1 MDDRC
6 GQSGSRDSQ
15 AGNQRVTQPR
25 SDSADRPTRLA
36 VSVVVLAKNEEINI
50 ARCVDALA
58 WADEVVVVD
67 DASTDATVALAE
79 RSGARVVNHPFESFA
94 GQRNWALDHAGL
106 RNEWVLML
114 DADEVSTA
122 EFAEEIGRAIES
134 AGPEVVAFRTCRK
147 TMLDG
152 VWLKYS
158 DGFPVWIMRLVRRGR
173 ARFEDSGHGEVPVPA
188 VDGDLGTIRAPFI
201 HEAFSRGMDDWWMR
215 HVRYAGR
222 EAKRECGQERDET
235 PWLIFSLDASR
246 RRRGL
251 RSLARRVPA
260 RGAMRF
266 FYQYILMG
274 GFRDGPTGRRFCRMM
289 ACYES
294 IISIRKSESL
304 TVDRN
309 GDP

>member
-1 MDDRC
+1 M
-6 GQSGSRDSQ
+6 
-15 AGNQRVTQPR
+15 TQPR
-25 SDSADRPTRLA
+25 SDSADRPTRLP

-50 ARCVDALA
+50 VRCVDALA

-67 DASTDATVALAE
+67 DASTDATVASAE

-134 AGPEVVAFRTCRK
+134 AGPQVVGFRMCRK

-173 ARFEDSGHGEVPVPA
+173 ARFEDSGHGEVPVPE
-188 VDGDLGTIRAPFI
+188 VDGELGTIRTPFI

-222 EAKRECGQERDET
+222 EAANERGQDGCGSA
-235 PWLIFSLDASR
+235 IAVFSLDASR

-251 RSLARRVPA
+251 RTLARRIPA
-260 RGAMRF
+260 RGAIRF
-266 FYQYILMG
+266 FYQYVLRG
-274 GFRDGPTGRRFCRMM
+274 GFLDGATGLRYCRMM

-294 IISIRKSESL
+294 MIAIRKSEPSP
-304 TVDRN
+304 VDHDRGN
-309 GDP
+309 